1 MRLSPAEIDDIRRRV
16 RRYGAA
22 NCWTGTSGTIAADA
36 KRLLNHMEAMGMAGE
51 YPEGG
56 TDDEPI
62 GVDHILR
69 GDAELK
75 AIIDRTK
82 PPADGMRPGSR
93 EFVAI
98 LDEIRDLHLRKTLDY
113 GADEDALANI
123 RRSADYVNVPAW
135 AGCVIRMADK
145 MHRLRS
151 FFRRGRVEF
160 DGVEDTLLDLA
171 AYAVIALVLYRES
184 RNVTPPHRQ

>member
-1 MRLSPAEIDDIRRRV
+1 MM
-16 RRYGAA
+16 
-22 NCWTGTSGTIAADA
+22 C
-36 KRLLNHMEAMGMAGE
+36 E

-69 GDAELK
+69 GDRELK
-75 AIIDRTK
+75 AIAERAK
-82 PPADGMRPGSR
+82 PATNGLRPGSR
-93 EFVAI
+93 EFVRI
-98 LDEIRDLHLRKTLDY
+98 LDEVRELHLKKTLDY

-123 RRSADYVNVPAW
+123 RRSADYVNVSPW

-171 AYAVIALVLYRES
+171 AYAVIALVLYREGKH
-184 RNVTPPHRQ
+184 VTPRDP